1 MANVKIGAY
10 SSASREAQ
18 EQIPRRLELRREA
31 QSKLSSDKFFLWSF
45 VVCLF
50 SVLLGAAFILVSW
63 HKLPPQLP
71 LFYLHP
77 WGDTRLASPVELW
90 LLPAISA
97 CFTFVNFTLAL
108 TFFGESKFLPRVL
121 VAASVVIAIS
131 ACYDTFKIISLVV

>member
-1 MANVKIGAY
+1 MAYVKIGAY
-10 SSASREAQ
+10 SSALREAQ

-45 VVCLF
+45 IVCLI
-50 SVLLGAAFILVSW
+50 SILSGAVLILVSFP
-63 HKLPPQLP
+63 KLPPQLP

-77 WGDTRLASPVELW
+77 WGDAQLASPVELW

-108 TFFGESKFLPRVL
+108 TFSGESKFLPRVL
-121 VAASVVIAIS
+121 VATSVVIAIS
-131 ACYDTFKIISLVV
+131 VFYDTFKIISLVV